1 MGVINTNKKT
11 NKVLFVFIMLLVC
24 LCAVNFIACETVV
37 PAAWVS
43 VNTEGG
49 YFRYTTDMYGS
60 ASAHIYC
67 YDDEELQNKA
77 FEITFSPRILGP
89 EEVEG
94 KKTTLVDVS
103 GKYAMYITI
112 YKASSIY
119 SETKSFYLN
128 GAETPL
134 VPTKTDDYET
144 LVYMEFNDFGL
155 VRGNPNGKI
164 NGVINT
170 LEYK

>member
-1 MGVINTNKKT
+1 MNKKT
-11 NKVLFVFIMLLVC
+11 KKMFAVLITLIIC
-24 LCAVNFIACETVV
+24 LCSFNLAACENVV
-37 PAAWVS
+37 PAAWIS
-43 VNTEGG
+43 VKTEGG
-49 YFRYTTDMYGS
+49 YFRYTTDMYGN
-60 ASAHIYC
+60 ASAHVYC

-103 GKYAMYITI
+103 DKYAMYITI

-119 SETKSFYLN
+119 SETKTFYLN
-128 GAETPL
+128 DSETSL
-134 VPTKTDDYET
+134 TPTKTDDYET